1 MSSAQAGLES
11 FLGDITPFFY
21 RHSLT
26 YVDVGAYQGEV
37 LEKILASK
45 IKVREA
51 HLVEPNPDSLLMAKK
66 RLEGLFKGHSLSFY
80 NMAMAEK
87 PGRLRMAAAKTMTK
101 VLVGQE
107 ERLLATDADADV
119 FEVDCA
125 TLDELSSRFTERRI
139 SLLKIDV
146 EGFEDRVL
154 AGATGLLADQRIDMI
169 YVEAG
174 MNPEGTQQCY
184 YRAIEDILAGHRYRL
199 FRIYEQHFEWMQDS
213 PLLRRVN
220 MAFMSQRFADANPYR
235 LTLEL
240 FQVQKELNE
249 ARSDNVSL
257 KRTHAELERAHDMR
271 LAEQQARLHEQEARL
286 HEQQARLDEAERT
299 RATLQIRLGDQQA
312 RAEEAMQT
320 ALAQATQECGQ
331 LRAALS
337 NELSMVRTQHQL
349 ADKRGQEKLSAL
361 VNALEEVVSRARIAE
376 LEAAK
381 MARSL
386 ARIRSSRSFR
396 AAKVVGESL
405 RSPKAWPRLPSAL
418 AQALSPVPFGTVAPL
433 QSGARFADGTSS
445 LTLVVSNKAQTL
457 VLPGGA
463 LEVFAKALPA
473 NDSDTVTIELKP
485 VPNEQPPTVYVQGSA
500 EAVALDGGA
509 RSLQLRSGERS
520 RLLHCRPSST
530 ALSLRAPKGGLSVLR
545 LELGGAMASELQ
557 ATRPAAG
564 VTLINRADASVVL
577 TPKFHVVRLPAS
589 TTPYELWARLQ
600 SPDLMGVAVEIQQQR
615 PDGTATLRTEVL
627 SSGAASRL
635 LLVDDPASPPQVA
648 VRRCDSAPC
657 VVKFEVA
664 VPGVFAVQPQTNI
677 EDAKVGDLVQKL
689 WGGFARHAQDDLN
702 RLFSRWAPRDQKLVA
717 AWELARFHAADQ
729 SWDVTL
735 HYLRLARQL
744 DKTFLRKKRARL
756 LEIEALI
763 GVGEADKAEALARYP
778 LEHGEVDHNYHCALS
793 NVAASRPGATAPMLL
808 ANERLNLVNA
818 AFRAH
823 HLVEMALKDPSRGFT
838 FGNLIPASAAPP
850 LSPTKVKISVLM
862 PVYNAEAFVH
872 VAIDCLLAQTW
883 TELELV
889 IVDDCRTDGSWEI
902 VQRYAAQDSR
912 VRAVRNEVNMGAY
925 PTRNRALELA
935 TGELVTVHDSDDWS
949 HPQMLELQAV
959 RLLSSPAVKATFS
972 SMARVSPDM
981 VFALRPERVN
991 LDYVHRSYPSLLM
1004 RMEDVRALGRWDGV
1018 AANADD
1024 EFVQRGRERFGASAF
1039 EDILPD
1045 VPLSFFLKHDAS
1057 LTSQRSTSLRSLTY
1071 GVRHEYGRQAQ
1082 FWRENVATAESGN
1095 SLPERS
1101 SPKYPFPS
1109 PTTLLP
1115 RHWTRRVD
1123 YDVVLIS
1130 DLTLLGGTRR
1140 CNEGYITAA
1149 AAAGMRVAL
1158 FHWPRY
1164 DLRLI
1169 DDVAKEYRLL
1179 SYRDNIDIVT
1189 AEQEINCKFLLIHHP
1204 PILAFQR
1211 DTLPKVAAEHVGI
1224 LVNQLP
1230 RQLLSEPERY
1240 YTHAAVDTLIRSTF
1254 SRTPTWLPISP
1265 LARRHLVGDGYLPVS
1280 SQDWVPPLGRAF
1292 DASAV
1297 RRRQADPARAPV
1309 VGRHSRDHWTKW
1321 PETAV
1326 DLSHAYCADTR
1337 FPVRLMGGTKGAT
1350 ELLGTWPKNW
1360 ESLEFDAVTA
1370 AEFLDG
1376 LDFFV
1381 HYTHSDYIEE
1391 YGRNVMEAL
1400 AAGVPVILPSQ
1411 FREVFGDAAAY
1422 AAPTDVP
1429 RVIEELWADPSAY
1442 VARIDAGLAYV
1453 QHTQGD
1459 GVLENRLR
1467 DAMRG
1472 VL

>member
-1 MSSAQAGLES
+1 MASGQAGFES
-11 FLGDITPFFY
+11 FLEDITPFFY
-21 RHSLT
+21 RRSLT
-26 YVDVGAYQGEV
+26 YVDVGAYDGEV
-37 LEKILASK
+37 FEKILGSK
-45 IKVREA
+45 LKVREA
-51 HLVEPNPDSLLMAKK
+51 HLVEPNPASLLAAKK
-66 RLEGLFKGHSLSFY
+66 RLEGAFKGHSLSFY
-80 NMAMAEK
+80 NLAIGER
-87 PGRLRMAAAKTMTK
+87 PGRLRLTAAKTMTK
-101 VLVGQE
+101 VLAGDE

-119 FEVDCA
+119 FEVECA
-125 TLDELSSRFTERRI
+125 TLDELGSRFTERRI

-146 EGFEDRVL
+146 EGFEDKVL
-154 AGATGLLADQRIDMI
+154 AGAAGLLADQRVDVI

-184 YRAIEDILAGHRYRL
+184 YRTIEDILSSHDYRL

-220 MAFMSQRFADANPYR
+220 MAFMSRRFADANPYR

-240 FQVQKELNE
+240 FQAQKELGE
-249 ARSDNVSL
+249 ARSDVASL
-257 KRTHAELERAHDMR
+257 KRTHAELERAHDTMRQEAERARATLQVR
-271 LAEQQARLHEQEARL
+271 LAEQQARNEDAL
-286 HEQQARLDEAERT
+286 
-299 RATLQIRLGDQQA
+299 
-312 RAEEAMQT
+312 RAEVRA
-320 ALAQATQECGQ
+320 AAQAAHERDQV
-331 LRAALS
+331 RAALL
-337 NELSMVRTQHQL
+337 NELSMVRAKHQL
-349 ADKRGQEKLSAL
+349 ADKHGQEKLSTLVDAL
-361 VNALEEVVSRARIAE
+361 AEVSSRARVTE
-376 LEAAK
+376 QEAAK

-386 ARIRSSRSFR
+386 ARIRSSRPFR
-396 AAKVVGESL
+396 AAKAVREAV
-405 RSPKAWPRLPSAL
+405 RSPKAWLRLPAAL
-418 AQALSPVPFGTVAPL
+418 AQALSAAP
-433 QSGARFADGTSS
+433 SGAAAPIQSVTRFADGTSS
-445 LTLVVSNKAQTL
+445 LTLVLSRKAQTL
-457 VLPGGA
+457 ALPGGA
-463 LEVFAKALPA
+463 LEVFAKVLPA
-473 NDSDTVTIELKP
+473 DDSDTVTVELKLL
-485 VPNEQPPTVYVQGSA
+485 PNEPAPMVYAEGSA
-500 EAVALDGGA
+500 EAVAFDGGA
-509 RSLQLRSGERS
+509 HSLRLRSGKRT
-520 RLLHCRPSST
+520 RVLHGGSAPT
-530 ALSLRAPKGGLSVLR
+530 VLSLRTPRGGLSVLR
-545 LELGGAMASELQ
+545 LELGGAVASEPQ
-557 ATRPAAG
+557 ATCLAAD
-564 VTLINRADASVVL
+564 VNLTNRADASVVL
-577 TPKFHVVRLPAS
+577 TSKFHSVRLPVSAN
-589 TTPYELWARLQ
+589 PYELCARLQ
-600 SPDLMGVAVEIQQQR
+600 SPDLMGVAVEIQQRQ
-615 PDGTATLRTEVL
+615 PDGRATPRTEVL
-627 SSGAASRL
+627 SAGAASRL
-635 LLVDDPASPPQVA
+635 LLIDDPASPPQVA
-648 VRRCDSAPC
+648 VRRCDGAPC

-664 VPGVFAVQPQTNI
+664 APGVFAVQPQIDI
-677 EDAKVGDLVQKL
+677 EDLKVVDLVQKL
-689 WGGFARHAQDDLN
+689 WGGFASHAQDDLN
-702 RLFSRWAPRDQKLVA
+702 RLFSSGASRDQKVIA

-729 SWDVTL
+729 NWDVTL

-744 DKTFLRKKRARL
+744 DKTFLRKRRARL

-763 GVGEADKAEALARYP
+763 GVGEADKAETLARYP
-778 LEHGEVDHNYHCALS
+778 IEHGELDHNYHCALS
-793 NVAASRPGATAPMLL
+793 NVAASQPGAAAATAV
-808 ANERLNLVNA
+808 AHERLNLVNA

-823 HLVEMALKDPSRGFT
+823 DLVEMALQDGSRGFT
-838 FGNLIPASAAPP
+838 FGNLVPARAAPP
-850 LSPTKVKISVLM
+850 SSTKVKISVLM

-889 IVDDCRTDGSWEI
+889 IVDDCSTDGSWEI

-959 RLLSSPAVKATFS
+959 RLLSDPAVKATFS

-991 LDYVHRSYPSLLM
+991 LEYVHRSYPSLLM

-1024 EFVQRGRERFGASAF
+1024 EFVQRGRARFGASSF

-1045 VPLSFFLKHDAS
+1045 VPLSFFLKHEAS

-1082 FWRENVATAESGN
+1082 FWRESVVNAESGN
-1095 SLPERS
+1095 TLPERS

-1115 RHWTRRVD
+1115 RHWPRRVD

-1140 CNEGYITAA
+1140 CNEGYISAA

-1164 DLRLI
+1164 DLRLV
-1169 DDVAKEYRLL
+1169 DDIAKEYRLL

-1189 AEQEINCKFLLIHHP
+1189 AEQEITCKFLLIHHP

-1211 DTLPKVAAEHVGI
+1211 DTLPKVAAEHVAI

-1240 YTHAAVDTLIRSTF
+1240 YTHAAVETLIRSTF
-1254 SRTPTWLPISP
+1254 GRTPTWLPISP
-1265 LARRHLVGDGYLPVS
+1265 LVRRHLVLDGYLPLS

-1297 RRRQADPARAPV
+1297 RRRQPDLARAPI

-1350 ELLGTWPKNW
+1350 GLLGTWPQNW

-1400 AAGVPVILPSQ
+1400 AAGVPVILPPQ
-1411 FREVFGDAAAY
+1411 FQETFGDAAAY

-1429 RVIEELWADPSAY
+1429 RVIEDLWTDRTAY

-1453 QHTQGD
+1453 QQTQGD
-1459 GVLENRLR
+1459 GVLESRLR
-1467 DAMRG
+1467 DATRG